1 MSESYGSVGDP
12 EASNGSSNSSE
23 HTSLVRTPV
32 QHLRTIADYKSM
44 AKGLTDIALLSANVN
59 QLRQLFHIG
68 LKEYFLLKNLQLAIF

>member
-12 EASNGSSNSSE
+12 ETSNGSGNES
-23 HTSLVRTPV
+23 TSLVRTPV

-59 QLRQLFHIG
+59 QLRHPFNSI
-68 LKEYFLLKNLQLAIF
+68 KRVFSP